1 MQNTDFIFAGVGIS
15 FAIIALVVYKKSK
28 TVSSTNSA
36 SSSNITGELNIAG
49 NKLQKEEDK
58 KTLTLQERIE
68 LSWKFL
74 YEITELVIN
83 RFSRDDINYLNELGR
98 ILLNKGMR
106 YEHVVDLGIKQS
118 ISKVKTIE
126 QVQSGQSLGK

>member
-83 RFSRDDINYLNELGR
+83 RFSRDDINYVNELGR

>member
-1 MQNTDFIFAGVGIS
+1 MQNTNLIFVGVAVS
-15 FAIIALVVYKKSK
+15 FAIIALVVYKKNKNSIV
-28 TVSSTNSA
+28 TSSTDDPNVV
-36 SSSNITGELNIAG
+36 GVP
-49 NKLQKEEDK
+49 NKLTKEEDK

-74 YEITELVIN
+74 YEITEIVIN
-83 RFSRDDINYLNELGR
+83 RFSRDDINYVNELGD

-118 ISKVKTIE
+118 VSKAKTIE
-126 QVQSGQSLGK
+126 QAQSQSGQSLGI